1 MSREN
6 EMKIVNKSMLVM
18 RTERK
23 SIVPFT
29 SLVVAWKSENL
40 SVGRGL
46 VALSYL
52 DFCNTE
58 KNKEIYEMVQLSDFE
73 INREL

>member
-1 MSREN
+1 
-6 EMKIVNKSMLVM
+6 M

-58 KNKEIYEMVQLSDFE
+58 KNKKIYEMVQLSDFE